1 MKIIYDMK
9 KLMNRI
15 KPVMLMIVS
24 GIMLMAGLNSCKQDH
39 LTLTTTS
46 TVNMYSY
53 LQQNPDTYSLFQQIV
68 DKAGYA
74 SFLNTY
80 GTYTLFAP
88 TNDGVKAYLKATGKA
103 SVDVIDAAT
112 AKGLVSIALIA
123 DTLSSQYF
131 TDGKL
136 RTPTTIGQYLI
147 TGNTTVGG
155 VSSTVINKQANLVKA
170 NIKVGN
176 GLIHSIDNV
185 LVPAVLTMAQ
195 IIEAN
200 PKYSIFTAA
209 LKATGFYDTLNVAV
223 ASNPN
228 VSRKYLTVIAQTDS
242 VFKAAGFNDYNALKA
257 RYSTKSDPKNHA
269 DSLWLF
275 MGYHIWPELS
285 YLSDIA
291 ILPSHSSLAPLEI
304 TTSQLVGQNV
314 LLNNDTFNGVL
325 EPGQQIY
332 RPTSDVSATNGVIH
346 NVLKNYTIKIRFP
359 APVYFDVC
367 VQPEILKTPGLY
379 RGSAKNQQ
387 FNPGTLAGVT
397 TTGSANYYVNYQSQT
412 LPLST
417 STSDYYYNGDYM
429 NIGVRWRTGSNGANT
444 LEYVTPVIVKGTYK
458 IWVDYKR
465 QGSGQVTPVFFDGV
479 SLPNTFNNVDPL
491 NGNETDA
498 QAESR
503 GFKSYSDSPVTTNLG
518 SAYNGHVGRLL
529 GIVNIKTTD
538 RHKIKFVATAGS
550 GDARVLLLDVIEFRP
565 VDMDQVHPR
574 LGRDGSLVP

>member
-1 MKIIYDMK
+1 
-9 KLMNRI
+9 
-15 KPVMLMIVS
+15 MIVS
-24 GIMLMAGLNSCKQDH
+24 GIMLMVGLYSCKQDH

-53 LQQNPDTYSLFQQIV
+53 LQQNPDKFSLFQQIV

-88 TNDGVKAYLKATGKA
+88 TNDGVKAYLKTTGKA
-103 SVDVIDAAT
+103 SVDAIDATT

-147 TGNTTVGG
+147 TGNITING
-155 VSSTVINKQANLVKA
+155 VSSTVINKQANLITA

-176 GLIHSIDNV
+176 GLIHAIDNV
-185 LVPAVLTMAQ
+185 LIPANLTVAQ
-195 IIEAN
+195 TIEQN

-209 LKATGFYDTLNVAV
+209 LKATGFYDTLNIAI
-223 ASNPN
+223 ADNPN
-228 VSRKYLTVIAQTDS
+228 VNRKYLTVIAQTDS
-242 VFKAAGFNDYNALKA
+242 VFKANNFADFNALKT
-257 RYSTKSDPKNHA
+257 RYSTKGDPKNHA

-275 MGYHIWPELS
+275 MGYHIWSELS

-291 ILPSHSSLAPLEI
+291 VLPSHTTLAPLEI

-325 EPGQQIY
+325 EPGKQLY
-332 RPTSDVSATNGVIH
+332 RPTSDVSATNGVVH
-346 NVLKNYTIKIRFP
+346 NVLGHYTIKIRFP
-359 APVYFDVC
+359 QAVYFDVGI
-367 VQPEILKTPGLY
+367 QPEILKTPGLY
-379 RGSAKNQQ
+379 RGVNKNQQ
-387 FNPGTLAGVT
+387 FNPGTIAGIV
-397 TTGSANYYVNYQSQT
+397 TTGSTNYYTNYITEPVPVNS
-412 LPLST
+412 
-417 STSDYYYNGDYM
+417 GDYFYNNDNM
-429 NIGVRWRTGSNGANT
+429 NIGLRWRTGNNGANSV
-444 LEYVTPVIVKGTYK
+444 EFVTPVIVKGTYK

-465 QGSGQVTPVFFDGV
+465 QTSGQVIPAFFDGV

-498 QAESR
+498 QAEAR
-503 GFKSYSDSPVTTNLG
+503 GFKSYSDSPVTTTLTN
-518 SAYNGHVGRLL
+518 AYNGQVGRLL
-529 GIVNIKTTD
+529 GIVTIKTTD
-538 RHKIKFVATAGS
+538 HHKIKFVATAGT
-550 GDARVLLLDVIEFRP
+550 GDARVLILDVIEFRP
-565 VDMDQVHPR
+565 VDMDQIHPR